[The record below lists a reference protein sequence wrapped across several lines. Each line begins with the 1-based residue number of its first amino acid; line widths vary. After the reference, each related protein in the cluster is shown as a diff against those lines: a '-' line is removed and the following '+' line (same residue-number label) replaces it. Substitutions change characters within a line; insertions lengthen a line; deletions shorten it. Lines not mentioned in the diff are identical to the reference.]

1 MKNSARKNKISLLL
15 LVGMIIIYLVF
26 FRNDKE
32 TRNVIQDKDRQRK
45 SVDHREKRF
54 RNSRVYY
61 TVHAKCRMKCR
72 NIDQSEVE
80 EILEEGKINYTKS
93 DLQCEVCPKYALEGI
108 THDQQHIRIIV
119 GDCESQAS
127 IITVID
133 LDTDFECEC
142 N

>member
-1 MKNSARKNKISLLL
+1 MKNSSRKNKISLLL
-15 LVGMIIIYLVF
+15 LVGMIIIYLLF
-26 FRNDKE
+26 FRKDKE
-32 TRNVIQDKDRQRK
+32 VRNVVRDKATQRK
-45 SVDHREKRF
+45 SIDHREKKF
-54 RNSRVYY
+54 RHNKIYY

-80 EILEEGKINYTKS
+80 EILDEGKINYTKS
-93 DLQCEVCPKYALEGI
+93 DLHCKGCPKYALEGI
-108 THDQQHIRIIV
+108 THDKQHVRVIV

>member
-15 LVGMIIIYLVF
+15 LVVMVIVYLLF
-26 FRNDKE
+26 FRKDKE
-32 TRNVIQDKDRQRK
+32 SRNVDQERTTQQR

-54 RNSRVYY
+54 RHNTVYY

-72 NIDQSEVE
+72 NIDQLEVE
-80 EILEEGKINYTKS
+80 EILDEGNINYAKS
-93 DLQCEVCPKYALEGI
+93 DLKNKGCPKYALEGI
-108 THDQQHIRIIV
+108 THDKQHVRVIV